1 MFSKAC
7 EYGIRAILYIA
18 ANSNENKRVG
28 IAEICDNIAAPNHFT
43 AKVMQTLSRH
53 RLVTSQKGMN
63 GGFYTS
69 EAQRALP
76 LISVVSAI
84 DGNVMFTGCAMG
96 LRHCSSEHPCPV
108 HNQFMHIRTELTSL
122 LQNNS
127 IGDLAEKY
135 SSGTAFLKSLG
146 E

>member
-7 EYGIRAILYIA
+7 EYGIRAILYVA
-18 ANSNENKRVG
+18 ANSNEKKRVG
-28 IAEICDNIAAPNHFT
+28 IAEICDHIAAPSHFT

-53 RLVTSQKGMN
+53 RLVSSQKGMN
-63 GGFYTS
+63 GGFFTDA
-69 EAQRALP
+69 AQRNKP
-76 LISVVSAI
+76 LIEVVSAI
-84 DGNVMFTGCAMG
+84 DGNVLFTGCAMG

-108 HNQFMHIRTELTSL
+108 HNQFMHIRNELTNL

-127 IGDLAEKY
+127 IGDLADKY
-135 SSGTAFLKSLG
+135 SSGIAFLKSLG